1 MLRQRKSL
9 LESVECVLILLIIR
23 KVKMENKNGEN
34 FMIATIIAEFFAV
47 MGYALA
53 FNLMIDY
60 TLMPLVLFSMVVVTQ
75 KISGGHVNP
84 AVTFGVYLER

>member
-1 MLRQRKSL
+1 M
-9 LESVECVLILLIIR
+9 LIIR

-34 FMIATIIAEFFAV
+34 FMIATIIAEFFGV

-53 FNLMIDY
+53 FNLMMDY
-60 TLMPLVLFSMVVVTQ
+60 TLMPLVLFSMVVITQ
-75 KISGGHVNP
+75 KISGGHINP